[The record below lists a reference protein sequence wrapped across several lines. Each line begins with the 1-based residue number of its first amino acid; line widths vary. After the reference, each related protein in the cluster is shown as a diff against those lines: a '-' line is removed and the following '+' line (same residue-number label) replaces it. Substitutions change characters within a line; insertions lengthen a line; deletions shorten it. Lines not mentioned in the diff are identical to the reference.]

1 MKWIKQMFGI
11 KEDDIQLSEKFKNAS
26 ATSELVITPRNIDT
40 IETYSVKDLN
50 KLTKVEIDDLAKN
63 KLGIDLDRR
72 AKKELMIQEYI
83 EAQNSKS
90 VSYTH
95 LTLPTKA

>member
-50 KLTKVEIDDLAKN
+50 KLTKIEIDDLAKN

-83 EAQNSKS
+83 EAQNSK
-90 VSYTH
+90 
-95 LTLPTKA
+95 

>member
-83 EAQNSKS
+83 EAQN
-90 VSYTH
+90 
-95 LTLPTKA
+95 TK

>member
-1 MKWIKQMFGI
+1 MKWRKQMFGI

-83 EAQNSKS
+83 EAQNSK
-90 VSYTH
+90 
-95 LTLPTKA
+95 

>member
-83 EAQNSKS
+83 EAQNSK
-90 VSYTH
+90 
-95 LTLPTKA
+95 

>member
-40 IETYSVKDLN
+40 CL
-50 KLTKVEIDDLAKN
+50 L
-63 KLGIDLDRR
+63 
-72 AKKELMIQEYI
+72 
-83 EAQNSKS
+83 
-90 VSYTH
+90 YTS
-95 LTLPTKA
+95 PSPRDS